1 MKCHLEI
8 MKNEQADKQE
18 HPHPAGPE
26 FLRRAVGPEI
36 LRGYKNIVASL
47 LIFVEILV
55 LEGEKNRNALY
66 AH

>member
-1 MKCHLEI
+1 MKCYLES

-18 HPHPAGPE
+18 HPHP
-26 FLRRAVGPEI
+26 VGPEI